1 MWNFQDTFETRELS
15 FISTFFNLDG
25 LTFHIEIAAVLWLHS
40 SIDATR
46 SHKHISFMI
55 QYVGYNFFSWNTKWV
70 KTVGYCFIAR
80 FSVVSLKLFDLL
92 LDLFS
97 LIHVFLEINIVK
109 RTLNCPSM
117 YGNWKRKILIII
129 LLIGILLWKRR
140 NNMFV
145 DLESVI
151 YVRNSL
157 LQEQILMFC
166 LINVTN
172 LPQDADIEIN
182 LLWSALKIHKI
193 IYTIQFM

>member
-1 MWNFQDTFETRELS
+1 MWNFRDTFETRELS
-15 FISTFFNLDG
+15 FISTFFDLDG
-25 LTFHIEIAAVLWLHS
+25 LTFHIEIAAMLWLHS

-46 SHKHISFMI
+46 CHKHISFMI

-92 LDLFS
+92 LDLF
-97 LIHVFLEINIVK
+97 
-109 RTLNCPSM
+109 
-117 YGNWKRKILIII
+117 
-129 LLIGILLWKRR
+129 

-166 LINVTN
+166 LVNVTN
-172 LPQDADIEIN
+172 LSQDADIETN
-182 LLWSALKIHKI
+182 LLWSALKIDKI
-193 IYTIQFM
+193 IYTIQCM

>member
-80 FSVVSLKLFDLL
+80 FLVVSLRLFDLL

-97 LIHVFLEINIVK
+97 LIHS
-109 RTLNCPSM
+109 C
-117 YGNWKRKILIII
+117 KILYIYIINKHTYICIHMYI
-129 LLIGILLWKRR
+129 LYIYIYIYIY
-140 NNMFV
+140 
-145 DLESVI
+145 I
-151 YVRNSL
+151 YV
-157 LQEQILMFC
+157 
-166 LINVTN
+166 
-172 LPQDADIEIN
+172 
-182 LLWSALKIHKI
+182 
-193 IYTIQFM
+193 